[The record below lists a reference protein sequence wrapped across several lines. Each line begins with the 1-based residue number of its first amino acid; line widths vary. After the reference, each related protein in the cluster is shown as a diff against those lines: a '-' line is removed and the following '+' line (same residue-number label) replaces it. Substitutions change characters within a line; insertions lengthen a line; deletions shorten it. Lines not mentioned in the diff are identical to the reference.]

1 MYVCEEGKDQN
12 KTHLFCSLFIC
23 CWIFAVARYIIDLVM
38 YLLMYFSLV
47 RDHNFFGMITIKRE
61 RYRHLSFGI
70 LIIMEL
76 PLIFY

>member
-23 CWIFAVARYIIDLVM
+23 CWIFAVAHYIIDLV
-38 YLLMYFSLV
+38 MYFSLV
-47 RDHNFFGMITIKRE
+47 RDHNFFGMLTIKRE
-61 RYRHLSFGI
+61 RYRRLSFGI